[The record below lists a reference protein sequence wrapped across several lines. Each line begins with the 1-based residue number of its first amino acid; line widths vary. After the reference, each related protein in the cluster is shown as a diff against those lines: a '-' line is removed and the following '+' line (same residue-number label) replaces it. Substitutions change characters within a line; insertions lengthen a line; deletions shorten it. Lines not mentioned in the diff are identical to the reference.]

1 MEAYQRDLLTFALWF
16 IGILGALGLGTVT
29 WGIKAGLTR
38 MDNQDAQLAK
48 IRELLASE
56 LKLLREDHH
65 ALDVRVT
72 RIEERC
78 DVVMAFP
85 NHKGGGG

>member
-1 MEAYQRDLLTFALWF
+1 MDSYQRDLLQFALWA
-16 IGILGALGLGTVT
+16 IGVFGALGLGVVT
-29 WGIKAGLTR
+29 WGIKAGLRR
-38 MDNQDAQLAK
+38 MDRQDDQLEE
-48 IRELLASE
+48 IRKLLASE

-78 DVVMAFP
+78 DVVMAYP
-85 NHKGGGG
+85 GHNNK

>member
-1 MEAYQRDLLTFALWF
+1 MEAYQRDLLQFF
-16 IGILGALGLGTVT
+16 IWLVGILGTLGLATVI
-29 WGIKAGLTR
+29 WGIKAGLAR
-38 MDNQDAQLAK
+38 MDSQDNQLEE
-48 IRELLASE
+48 IRKLLASE

-78 DVVMAFP
+78 DVVMGIP
-85 NHKGGGG
+85 NNHK

>member
-1 MEAYQRDLLTFALWF
+1 MDAYQRDLLTFTIWF
-16 IGILGALGLGTVT
+16 IGILGALGLATVT
-29 WGIKAGLTR
+29 WGIKAGLER
-38 MDNQDAQLAK
+38 MDNQDVALEE
-48 IRELLASE
+48 IRKLLASE

-78 DVVMAFP
+78 DVVLSMP
-85 NHKGGGG
+85 NHKGQS